1 MRTEGEKMRKSYEW
15 TSNKADT
22 VHTLRIYEG
31 GKVVA
36 TLRKIDGATLNA
48 CVKELEAAG
57 YTHRG

>member
-1 MRTEGEKMRKSYEW
+1 MRKSYEW

-36 TLRKIDGATLNA
+36 TLRKIDRATLNA